1 MRFPVPPFVRSAL
14 VLRTIFP
21 YFFHNPLTTTV
32 GRTHFNVFVRY
43 VDRSS
48 TFVSKSGKQEPCPL
62 PVRTNERT
70 GGVVVVFHPLPI
82 LIFPATNPSLPS
94 HPFLTPSTVSPFE
107 LHGKDSRAADKTP
120 RQRNGRFVCIVSSTS
135 FTSVKIGKLPSSSS
149 SALLAEF
156 RSLRGWWVA
165 WASNNDPTIM
175 WIVVWRE
182 MIWNGMVWGC
192 FRILI

>member
-1 MRFPVPPFVRSAL
+1 MSIARA
-14 VLRTIFP
+14 
-21 YFFHNPLTTTV
+21 
-32 GRTHFNVFVRY
+32 
-43 VDRSS
+43 
-48 TFVSKSGKQEPCPL
+48 
-62 PVRTNERT
+62 NERT
-70 GGVVVVFHPLPI
+70 NGWCGGRVSPPSNFNISCHQPFASL
-82 LIFPATNPSLPS
+82 TSLP
-94 HPFLTPSTVSPFE
+94 PSTVSPFE
-107 LHGKDSRAADKTP
+107 LHGKDSTAADKTP

-135 FTSVKIGKLPSSSS
+135 FTSVKIGKLPSSSSS